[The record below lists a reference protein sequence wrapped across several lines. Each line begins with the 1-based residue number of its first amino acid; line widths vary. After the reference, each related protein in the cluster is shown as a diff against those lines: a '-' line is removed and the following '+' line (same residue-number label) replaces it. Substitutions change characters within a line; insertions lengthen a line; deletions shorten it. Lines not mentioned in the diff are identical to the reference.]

1 MVDIKE
7 RLRIK
12 KRVLSLKG
20 FISIQEFGKAI
31 GMSQAQFSIYLH
43 GRRPLSEAQINRLDF
58 LCEHVEKLSRIF
70 KVSEK
75 QNKKSNG
82 QITK

>member
-1 MVDIKE
+1 MSDIKE

-31 GMSQAQFSIYLH
+31 GMSQAQFSIYLY
-43 GRRPLSEAQINRLDF
+43 GRRPLNEAQIHRIDS
-58 LCEHVEKLSRIF
+58 LCEHVEKLRKIF
-70 KVSEK
+70 KLYESQK
-75 QNKKSNG
+75 QNGK
-82 QITK
+82 

>member
-1 MVDIKE
+1 MDIKE

-31 GMSQAQFSIYLH
+31 GMSQAQFSIYLY
-43 GRRPLSEAQINRLDF
+43 GRRPLTESQIYTLDY
-58 LCEHVEKLSRIF
+58 LCAHTEELREIF
-70 KVSEK
+70 DYYEK
-75 QNKKSNG
+75 QHKKRESNG
-82 QITK
+82 K